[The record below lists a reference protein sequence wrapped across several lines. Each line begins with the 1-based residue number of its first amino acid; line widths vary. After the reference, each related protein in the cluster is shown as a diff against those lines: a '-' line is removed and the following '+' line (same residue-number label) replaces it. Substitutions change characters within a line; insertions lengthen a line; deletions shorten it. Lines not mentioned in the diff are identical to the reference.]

1 MCEKEKEET
10 SQIFKEMDR
19 DFIIQGLRHSIVE
32 IKRRKQQYIS
42 TLEKHHISS
51 ELQDKVGNAAE
62 SYFTLHRN
70 HSEGIE
76 GVLSKEKVAELEMG
90 IKQCEQD
97 EKVLRRLF
105 EEKYL
110 ANDDMNIEELHFYS
124 LEALENDRK
133 RIARD
138 LHDSTVQLL
147 TMLGHKAEL
156 CEKLVDLDSNRAKIE
171 LQTLRLCLKDSV
183 NELRNTIFNLR
194 PMSIDDLGLVA
205 TVERHILL
213 IKQNY
218 DMDILLQVI
227 NKEYDCKPVI
237 KLSVYRIIQEACSN
251 IVKHAK
257 ATKANVVLK
266 FMNNFIEIVIE
277 DNGIGIENFSKVKLD
292 RKNENK
298 KFSITTKDNILNG
311 FGLSMLYERVYLLFG
326 TLNIT
331 SSNRGTKIVVQ
342 VPTTFNG
349 EDIYETN

>member
-1 MCEKEKEET
+1 MWDKEKEKT
-10 SQIFKEMDR
+10 TQSFKEMDR
-19 DFIIQGLRHSIVE
+19 DFIIQGLRHSITE
-32 IKRRKQQYIS
+32 TKMRRQEYIS
-42 TLEKHHISS
+42 TLENHYISS
-51 ELQDKVGNAAE
+51 ELQGKVGDAAE
-62 SYFTLHRN
+62 SYFSIRSN
-70 HSEGIE
+70 NPESIKGI
-76 GVLSKEKVAELEMG
+76 LSKEKVAELEMK

-97 EKVLRRLF
+97 EKVLTRLC

-110 ANDDMNIEELHFYS
+110 ANGDMNIEELHFYS

-138 LHDSTVQLL
+138 LHDSTVQVL
-147 TMLGHKAEL
+147 TMLAHKAEL

-251 IVKHAK
+251 IVRHSK

-266 FMNNFIEIVIE
+266 FMKSYIEIIVE
-277 DNGIGIENFSKVKLD
+277 DNGIGIENFSKVKFD
-292 RKNENK
+292 RKDDNIK
-298 KFSITTKDNILNG
+298 SSITTKDNILNG